1 MIANFAALES
11 FNLKDKNVFIS
22 QPMKG
27 KTTKEIETERKNL
40 VEAIERNGGKVID
53 SVYPEFEMM
62 VHKQATLICLARSID
77 SMANADVVIFM
88 PGYENA
94 RGCSI
99 ELECCKKYDIDY
111 ILL

>member
-1 MIANFAALES
+1 MIGNFVTLES

-27 KTTKEIETERKNL
+27 KTTKEIELERKNL
-40 VEAIERNGGKVID
+40 VEAIERNGGRVID

-62 VHKQATLICLARSID
+62 VHKQAPLICLARSID
-77 SMANADVVIFM
+77 SIANADIVIFM

-94 RGCSI
+94 RGCLI